1 MTITFENDNDI
12 IVYGLEKVISYARRT
27 QQIFVAQCVW
37 WLVSIIGLEPNLI
50 AHIEKLRIREG
61 LVPEEPKELPGDLE
75 QLQGRQEPAK
85 SDLQAAKVHPDRVG
99 QITNTREVS
108 ATPRD
113 LAEDQ
118 RLDQLLDEA
127 ELFITESVQ
136 ARSTLSKKNRVNPL
150 PQTKAQ
156 LKKARKTK
164 RLQEAR
170 DKVERE
176 RQERLRQLRD
186 QVIEK
191 LTRDG
196 LV

>member
-1 MTITFENDNDI
+1 MTITFENDNDV
-12 IVYGLEKVISYARRT
+12 IVYGLERVISYARRT

-37 WLVSIIGLEPNLI
+37 WLALIIGLEPNLI
-50 AHIEKLRIREG
+50 SHIEKLRVREES
-61 LVPEEPKELPGDLE
+61 VPKEPRELPGDLE

-85 SDLQAAKVHPDRVG
+85 FNLQAAKVHPATVG

-118 RLDQLLDEA
+118 RLDHLLDRT

-136 ARSTLSKKNRVNPL
+136 ARNTLSKKNRVNPL

-156 LKKARKTK
+156 LKKARKVK

-170 DKVERE
+170 DKVEEE
-176 RQERLRQLRD
+176 RQQRIGQLRD